1 MKNMI
6 QRFIILIIAS
16 LTALSAKAQGATTL
30 EGGNDYANTGYEVG
44 EIPIQYALTP
54 TGAVTYQVAI
64 DIHPDPEDFHPRLS
78 FCYNSQQR
86 ESALGYGWNIS
97 GLSGITHVAGTIY
110 YDGKSSPLSL
120 NEDKL
125 MLDGIRLLKTGT
137 NSWQS
142 EQGFVKVKK
151 LANGSLQARY
161 PDGNI
166 ALFEAFAQAP
176 FSYVMTS
183 YTNRKGRTI
192 KYDYTQ
198 VDNLPYIR
206 KILYGEAGSVYNDS
220 IVFTYRNVTDDITR
234 YVDGKAFK
242 YSRLLEKVESFYKS
256 TLWRRYLLSY
266 QNRGV
271 DLPVQLD
278 CETESGKLTP
288 LRFKYG
294 DGRSIEFLSGRTIYL
309 QKYFPNSVQGANSH
323 RSLALSRGKFSRASK
338 SDGLISYPVLGEY
351 KEDQHLLVY
360 KDLSTSPVSPVIF
373 TAGKGFK
380 QLEAVDVNG
389 DGLEEP
395 VKVNYDEDRLMVSVY
410 TNNVDPNRHSDYVYS
425 EWDGYVHERQ
435 VLTGDFNGDGKAELL
450 AISTCYDSN
459 RKKYPSRAL
468 LVDLNSRKAIYNG
481 TCFDF
486 ALYQADS
493 RALHA
498 DRLIPMDYNGD
509 GKTDI
514 CLINING
521 LYVYEFTGDGFRQ
534 LAYSSAINIMHFN
547 FESGTIKD
555 RELMVADMNGDGNM
569 DIILGPRRV
578 HCKDGFKHFGDGIC
592 HGACDSESN
601 LKSVSASGYKHYV
614 HPYSGQECMVD
625 PSVPQRDLVVFDWNV
640 ENGKQWKFLLS
651 TGNSSY
657 SSANPG
663 FKVHTEELFYC
674 FHETVGQN
682 FMLVDVDS
690 DGLPDLLRNVRGK
703 IYLHLN
709 ENGKISQNYNI
720 RSVLQ
725 MDNLSAQFAMAN
737 VAQSYYWSGGLIC
750 VDNENLHV
758 YDYSHNESEQRMLHD
773 LTDSYGV
780 TSNHYY
786 MDIMKVPESR
796 YKGTLSPSFGYISY
810 PHAVMT
816 PHLYVPSWLKKTKGG
831 EQLSWEY
838 YNYTHAVFH
847 CTGLGF
853 RGFRKI
859 ETEDV
864 INKRLMTSVFD
875 PELLGA
881 EIKKET
887 PTDTVVRKYVLE
899 RAQDKT
905 ILLKLQKETVK
916 NALNETEKVT
926 RYEHNGYGQVVAVST
941 SCGVLKETKSH
952 GYENVENSDLYLLGL
967 PLYSVTKNFRNDST
981 VIQEVRVDYDDRYWP
996 VCRTNFINGSI
1007 TSQERY
1013 EYNDRL
1019 QLIKQ
1024 KQCSYE
1030 STDTLG
1036 YTFMYYPNGRL
1047 LKKTNAMGLSI
1058 DYTYDPATGLL
1069 QSSSD
1074 AKGRITRYIYDAWGR
1089 LMETSY
1095 PDGSAKQLSI
1105 AWSQGKDPGLYVVTA
1120 TETGKP
1126 VTKMYY
1132 DFLKREVRTSQI
1144 RFDERE
1150 MKIDKVYN
1158 PKTGLLEKESLPTKD
1173 SVPSHWTHFVYDKFN
1188 RLTSTRHASGKIDS
1202 CAYGILTDTVLEN
1215 GIRRIRK
1222 YDAAGLMTQ
1231 VADNGGIIDYYYR
1244 PDGQPIVAVVK
1255 ANQKEIQTRFYYDKY
1270 GRRIAIKDPSAGIRR
1285 TAYDAAGNIC
1295 KETDADSREIV
1306 KEYDC
1311 YGRITRQTTPDMTTV
1326 YTYDNTENLLLS
1338 AVSSNGSGMYNVYDG
1353 YGRLEMQRE
1362 KAPDG
1367 KWLQKTYGYTTT
1379 GLPSDVV
1386 YTSQNGTL
1394 ATEHLIYR
1402 NGFLSEVRLQDGTL
1416 VYRHDEENELGQL
1429 TKLTAGGMQRSYTF
1443 NDCGLLTRRS
1453 IMRADETVMFDHSY
1467 SFNTETNSLE
1477 NRTDETRGLSENF
1490 GYDELNRLRI
1500 EGHNSIIYD
1509 DLGNIRRK
1517 SNENNLGLNYTNPN
1531 RPYAVTGL
1539 DYNGGDPVKS
1549 GIDITYTAAQRPSVI
1564 MLDTKKVMLTYNANH
1579 ERIRMQ
1585 YSVNN
1590 QNELTR
1596 YYLGGNYEIDE
1607 SLGSVKEKLYLGGGY
1622 YDAPAVLIKEG
1633 NRLSVFFIHRD
1644 YLGSILQIAD
1654 AQGNVVEENSFDAW
1668 GRLRNPATQTVHA
1681 PGTEPELMLDRG
1693 FTGHEHLSFFGLI
1706 NMNARLYDP
1715 VLGRFLSPDPY
1726 VQVLDFTQ
1734 SYNRY
1739 MYAMNNPLC
1748 YVDRNGE
1755 FLWFVPVI
1763 IGAAIGMY
1771 SGGVIA
1777 NKGQYNPVKWDWS
1790 SGKTWGYMLG
1800 GAVVGGVSGYVG
1812 GAIATSGIPMANTVA
1827 IAGSSLVNSV
1837 GTWAYTGGQTPIS
1850 ISLGAVSYD
1859 FTNGDFGYLGEKGN
1873 SVLENIGYGLG
1884 ALANLSDA
1892 LIGFNPQ
1899 KVDLVTENSDAVG
1912 HSALVNE
1919 GTMTGTGLGNGN
1931 PANADPNGIISV
1943 GPNRYV
1949 DGNGSWHWMKGTN
1962 HWDTHTGAGE
1972 VFWRQTLN
1980 VNKGTIMKYGQW
1992 LNKMENSGKFIYS
2005 LELSSCVTHTSVA
2018 LNLSG
2023 LFNIGIHP
2031 YLLNAQM
2038 YLWGN
2043 GIRPWTYS
2051 YFFNK

>member
-1 MKNMI
+1 MRNITQKL
-6 QRFIILIIAS
+6 IILAVAL
-16 LTALSAKAQGATTL
+16 LTALSTKAQEATML
-30 EGGNDYANTGYEVG
+30 GGGNDYVNAGYDVG

-64 DIHPDPEDFHPRLS
+64 DTHPDPEDFHPRLS

-97 GLSGITHVAGTIY
+97 GLSGVTHVAGTIY

-166 ALFEAFAQAP
+166 ALFEASAQAP

-206 KILYGEAGSVYNDS
+206 KILYGQAGSVYNDS

-242 YSRLLEKVESFYKS
+242 YSRLLEKVESFYKG

-395 VKVNYDEDRLMVSVY
+395 VKVNYDDDKLMVSVY
-410 TNNVDPNRHSDYVYS
+410 TNDVDPNRHSDYVYS

-435 VLTGDFNGDGKAELL
+435 MLTGDFNGDGKAELL
-450 AISTCYDSN
+450 AISSCYNSD

-468 LVDLNSRKAIYNG
+468 LVDLNSRKAIYDG

-486 ALYQADS
+486 ALYQADN

-534 LAYSSAINIMHFN
+534 LAYSNAINIMHFN

-569 DIILGPRRV
+569 DIVLGPRRV

-625 PSVPQRDLVVFDWNV
+625 PSVPQSDLVVFDWNV

-709 ENGKISQNYNI
+709 ENGKISQSYNI

-796 YKGTLSPSFGYISY
+796 YTGTLSPSFGYISY
-810 PHAVMT
+810 PYAVMT
-816 PHLYVPSWLKKTKGG
+816 PHMYVPSWLKKTKGG

-967 PLYSVTKNFRNDST
+967 PLYSVIKNFRNDST

-996 VCRTNFINGSI
+996 VCRTNFINGNI

-1202 CAYGILTDTVLEN
+1202 CAYGILTDTVIEN

-1222 YDAAGLMTQ
+1222 YDVAGLMTQ

-1285 TAYDAAGNIC
+1285 TEYDNAGHIC
-1295 KETDADSREIV
+1295 KETDADGREIT
-1306 KEYDC
+1306 KEYDR
-1311 YGRITRQTTPDMTTV
+1311 YGRLTKQITSGLITV
-1326 YTYDNTENLLLS
+1326 YTYDDSENLLLS
-1338 AVSSNGSGMYNVYDG
+1338 AVSDNSSAMRYTYDE
-1353 YGRLEMQRE
+1353 YGRLKTQRE
-1362 KAPDG
+1362 EAPEG
-1367 KWLQKTYGYTTT
+1367 KWIEKVYDYSTD
-1379 GLPSDVV
+1379 GLPVSIA
-1386 YTSQNGTL
+1386 YISQNGVL
-1394 ATEHLIYR
+1394 ATELLSYR
-1402 NGFLSEVRLQDGTL
+1402 NGFLNEVRLQDGTL
-1416 VYRHDEENELGQL
+1416 VYCHDEENSLGQL
-1429 TKLTAGGMQRSYTF
+1429 TKLTTGGMQRNYKF
-1443 NDCGLLTRRS
+1443 NDWGLPVRRRVTRTDN
-1453 IMRADETVMFDHSY
+1453 AVMLDYRY
-1467 SFNTETNSLE
+1467 SFNAKNNNLE
-1477 NRTDETRGLSENF
+1477 NRTDEIRRLSEDF
-1490 GYDELNRLRI
+1490 GYDELNRLSTY
-1500 EGHNSIIYD
+1500 GNKAVAYD
-1509 DLGNIRRK
+1509 NNGNICWK
-1517 SNENNLGLNYTNPN
+1517 GDAGELVYTNPN
-1531 RPYAVTGL
+1531 RPYTVTGL
-1539 DYNGGDPVKS
+1539 TPVESNLVKS
-1549 GIDITYTAAQRPSVI
+1549 GLDITYTAAERSSVI
-1564 MLDTKKVMLTYNANH
+1564 MQGTKKAVLTYNANH
-1579 ERIRMQ
+1579 DRIRMQ
-1585 YSVNN
+1585 FSVNN
-1590 QNELTR
+1590 LNLLTR
-1596 YYLGGNYEIDE
+1596 YYLGGNYELDE
-1607 SLGSVKEKLYLGGGY
+1607 DSIGIQERLYLGGSY
-1622 YDAPAVLIKEG
+1622 YDAPAVLMKQNG
-1633 NRLSVFFIHRD
+1633 SSSVYFIHRD

-1654 AQGNVVEENSFDAW
+1654 AKGNIVEENNFDAW
-1668 GRLRNPATQTVHA
+1668 GCRRDPVTHEVYTDDRA
-1681 PGTEPELMLDRG
+1681 PKLMLGRG
-1693 FTGHEHLSFFGLI
+1693 FTGHEHLQMFGLI

-1726 VQVLDFTQ
+1726 VQMLDFTQ
-1734 SYNRY
+1734 AFNRY
-1739 MYAMNNPLC
+1739 SYCMNSPLC
-1748 YVDRNGE
+1748 YVDEDGE
-1755 FLWFVPVI
+1755 FWWLVAAAVI
-1763 IGAAIGMY
+1763 
-1771 SGGVIA
+1771 
-1777 NKGQYNPVKWDWS
+1777 
-1790 SGKTWGYMLG
+1790 
-1800 GAVVGGVSGYVG
+1800 G
-1812 GAIATSGIPMANTVA
+1812 GAINVATHWNSIDNFGQGLAYFGVGAAAGAIGAVTGGAATAAVGLGGVAGGAIGGLAGGAASGFTLGFGNTLVAGGNIDDAWSNGLNGALSGAITGTVA
-1827 IAGSSLVNSV
+1827 GGIIGGGMSFVNGQNVWTGKDIAQGRGAFSLKN
-1837 GTWAYTGGQTPIS
+1837 TPI
-1850 ISLGAVSYD
+1850 D
-1859 FTNGDFGYLGEKGN
+1859 
-1873 SVLENIGYGLG
+1873 NIGRHRPTM
-1884 ALANLSDA
+1884 LSPDQMPEVA
-1892 LIGFNPQ
+1892 PIDMSVPQ
-1899 KVDLVTENSDAVG
+1899 
-1912 HSALVNE
+1912 
-1919 GTMTGTGLGNGN
+1919 
-1931 PANADPNGIISV
+1931 
-1943 GPNRYV
+1943 
-1949 DGNGSWHWMKGTN
+1949 
-1962 HWDTHTGAGE
+1962 
-1972 VFWRQTLN
+1972 
-1980 VNKGTIMKYGQW
+1980 
-1992 LNKMENSGKFIYS
+1992 
-2005 LELSSCVTHTSVA
+2005 
-2018 LNLSG
+2018 
-2023 LFNIGIHP
+2023 
-2031 YLLNAQM
+2031 
-2038 YLWGN
+2038 N
-2043 GIRPWTYS
+2043 GIRDYSVTTYGNANINPMMEGKYLVPRTLQIKGYDNRVTLQTDLYHDFPRS
-2051 YFFNK
+2051 FDEQIVKDGWLYGTSGNSRMMVAPGTVNGANGIYTVGINTETGIIYHRNFYEWSDFLRNFHFPVMPY